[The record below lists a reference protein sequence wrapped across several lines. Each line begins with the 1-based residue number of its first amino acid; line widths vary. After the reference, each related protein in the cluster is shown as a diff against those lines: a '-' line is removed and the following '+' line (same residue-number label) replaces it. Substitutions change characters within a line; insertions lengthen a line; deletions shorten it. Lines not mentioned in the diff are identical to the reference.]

1 MSRYF
6 VTGAQGCI
14 GAWVVKNLVERKHDV
29 FVYDLDLQPRRLG
42 LLLSGD
48 ELSSV
53 RFIEGDVCDPEK
65 LNAEIL
71 RCQISHIIHLAGL
84 QVPTC
89 RANPRLGAMVNVVG
103 TINVFEAARSL
114 GTRLQGLVY
123 ASSAAVFG
131 PDQEYGEGP
140 LDESAPLLPE
150 THYGVYKQ
158 CNEGNARV
166 YFKEHKLSSVGLR
179 PYAVYGP
186 GRDFGVTSGPT
197 KAIKAVVA
205 GRPFEIKFG
214 GPVSMQFVDDTAK
227 TFIACAES
235 RKQGARAYNIRGAVV
250 TVEEVIQQL
259 EECFPAGKGLVS
271 CTSDRLGIASNLAET
286 GLKDEIGSVP
296 TTSLKSG
303 IEATIQIFKKLQKD
317 GRLDLSD
324 LDRETSKRTRDCCTE

>member
-1 MSRYF
+1 MSCYF

-14 GAWVVKNLVERKHDV
+14 GAWVVKNLVDRQQNV
-29 FVYDLDLQPRRLG
+29 AVYDLDLQPRRLG
-42 LLLSGD
+42 LLLNSE
-48 ELSSV
+48 ELSRV
-53 RFIEGDVCDPEK
+53 QFIQGDVCDSEM
-65 LNAEIL
+65 LRAEVQ
-71 RCQISHIIHLAGL
+71 RRHVSHIIHLAGL

-103 TINVFEAARSL
+103 TINVFEAARVL
-114 GTRLQGLVY
+114 GGQLQGLVY

-131 PDQEYGEGP
+131 PDEDYGDSP

-150 THYGVYKQ
+150 THYGVFKQ

-166 YFKEHKLSSVGLR
+166 YFKDHKLSSIGLR

-186 GRDFGVTSGPT
+186 GRDFGITSGPT

-227 TFIACAES
+227 TFIACSES
-235 RKQGARAYNIRGAVV
+235 RRQGARSYNIRGAVV
-250 TVEEVIQQL
+250 TVEQVIQAI
-259 EECFPAGKGLVS
+259 EEVFLSGKGLIR
-271 CTSDRLGIASNLAET
+271 CTPNPLGIASNLAEQ
-286 GLKDEIGSVP
+286 GLREEIGPVP
-296 TTSLKSG
+296 ATTLKAG
-303 IEATIQIFKKLQKD
+303 IVATIEIFQRLQRE

-324 LDRETSKRTRDCCTE
+324 LES

>member
-6 VTGAQGCI
+6 ITGAQGCI
-14 GAWVVKNLVERKHDV
+14 GAWVVKNLVDRQEDV
-29 FVYDLDLQPRRLG
+29 AVYDLDLQPRRLG
-42 LLLSGD
+42 LLLSPE
-48 ELSSV
+48 ELSRV
-53 RFIEGDVCDPEK
+53 QFIQGDVCD
-65 LNAEIL
+65 AERL
-71 RCQISHIIHLAGL
+71 QEEVQRGHTTHIIHLAGL

-103 TINVFEAARSL
+103 TINVFEAARAL
-114 GTRLQGLVY
+114 GSQLQGLVY

-131 PDQEYGEGP
+131 PDEDYGDSP

-150 THYGVYKQ
+150 THYGVFKQ

-166 YFKEHKLSSVGLR
+166 YFKDHKLSSIGLR

-227 TFIACAES
+227 TFIACSES
-235 RKQGARAYNIRGAVV
+235 RRHGARSYNIRGAVV
-250 TVEEVIQQL
+250 TVEAVIQAI
-259 EECFPAGKGLVS
+259 EEVYPLAKGLIR
-271 CTSDRLGIASNLAET
+271 CTSNHLGIASNLAEQ
-286 GLKDEIGSVP
+286 GLREEIGAVP
-296 TTSLKSG
+296 ATSLEVG
-303 IEATIQIFKKLQKD
+303 IVATIEIFQKLQRE

-324 LDRETSKRTRDCCTE
+324 LEG